1 MVHRS
6 CGLALA
12 LLLCCGA
19 GETVAQTAPP
29 PSAER
34 RALFEQMRANPA
46 DLDIMFAFAALAVR
60 EGDYEA
66 AIATLERMLIFNP
79 DLPRVKLELASAYY
93 RLGAYDVARMH
104 FDDVLATDPPPE
116 VRDAIAPFIAE
127 IDRRTATSA
136 FSGYLSLGTVWSSN
150 ANLGPQDR
158 EVRAPF
164 PGGVGLLPEDAVA
177 ASSWGARIGAGVTHR
192 YDLGRATEDAW
203 ISTASYTGLRYA
215 SERSGEFDFVDVT
228 TGPRLSLDGRQFG
241 TTIRPFAQGGFL
253 RSADTPLYSFGGG
266 GVELASPLGPKL
278 NAFAWVGGNW
288 RSFNDESQF
297 DGFYALAGGGLA
309 WVVTPQTVLRGGV
322 FVETDRTRE
331 DYTANNEVGLRFSL
345 SQQIEAG
352 RIDGLLAGPLT
363 LTGYGQ
369 GSFRRFDG
377 ADPAVA
383 ADTVREDYDVRV
395 GAQLTVP
402 INRTLSV
409 AFDAA
414 WFERYSNIQ
423 NYDLDNLEFGVS
435 FVASF

>member
-1 MVHRS
+1 MAYRHCNLPVLLIVG
-6 CGLALA
+6 CGLSEAA
-12 LLLCCGA
+12 
-19 GETVAQTAPP
+19 AQPAPL

-34 RALFEQMRANPA
+34 RALFERMRANPA
-46 DLDIMFAFAALAVR
+46 DLELMFAFAAMAVR

-104 FDDVLATDPPPE
+104 FDDVLAADPPPE
-116 VRDAIAPFIAE
+116 VRDAVAPFLAE

-136 FSGYLSLGTVWSSN
+136 FSGFFSLGAVWSSN

-177 ASSWGARIGAGVTHR
+177 APSWGARIGAAVTHR
-192 YDLGRATEDAW
+192 YDLGGATENAW

-215 SERSGEFDFVDVT
+215 SESAGEFDFVDVT
-228 TGPRLSLDGRQFG
+228 TGPRLTVDGRQFG
-241 TTIRPFAQGGFL
+241 TTVRPFAQGGFL
-253 RSADTPLYSFGGG
+253 RSADEPLYSFGGG
-266 GVELASPLGPKL
+266 GIELASPLGPEL
-278 NAFAWVGGNW
+278 NAFAWVSGNW
-288 RSFNDESQF
+288 RSFNDETQF

-309 WVVTPQTVLRGGV
+309 WAITPQTVMRGGM

-331 DYTANNEVGLRFSL
+331 EYTANNEVGLRFSL
-345 SQQIEAG
+345 SQQIDAG

-363 LTGYGQ
+363 LTGFAQ
-369 GSFRRFDG
+369 GSYRRFDG
-377 ADPAVA
+377 ADPDVA
-383 ADTVREDYDVRV
+383 PETVREDVDLRI

-402 INRTLSV
+402 INRTLAV
-409 AFDAA
+409 ALDAA
-414 WFERYSNIQ
+414 WFERFSNIR